1 MTEAASEDHDDD
13 DHASIQEHGQGEG
26 GHHDAHD
33 DDEHEKHA
41 PPARDWIERFSQS
54 FRASKHVHLEKGNE
68 REMLP
73 WLRLSAELDPHN
85 VDTYVVSSYWLR
97 KRLNKVDE
105 AEQFLRDGLKANPN
119 DPEILNELAWLLFE
133 NRKDLNRSGNLWR
146 VALRRWHEVEDSKEE
161 PDKPLLRAI
170 LTGLYELAM
179 AQQQTNTAVGYLK
192 QLKEISPN
200 PELLQQRID
209 DLLQGKPSALRP

>member
-1 MTEAASEDHDDD
+1 
-13 DHASIQEHGQGEG
+13 
-26 GHHDAHD
+26 
-33 DDEHEKHA
+33 
-41 PPARDWIERFSQS
+41 
-54 FRASKHVHLEKGNE
+54 
-68 REMLP
+68 
-73 WLRLSAELDPHN
+73 
-85 VDTYVVSSYWLR
+85 
-97 KRLNKVDE
+97 
-105 AEQFLRDGLKANPN
+105 
-119 DPEILNELAWLLFE
+119 
-133 NRKDLNRSGNLWR
+133 
-146 VALRRWHEVEDSKEE
+146 VEDSKEE